1 MLTSIPGWRDNHRA
15 ETNPLFGG
23 LKSLPR
29 EYMKLWFV
37 CSYYLAN
44 FLLEFDLQPKKHRGL
59 VILSIVP
66 AIPSRAALAVPPALS
81 RLTAYL

>member
-1 MLTSIPGWRDNHRA
+1 MLTSIPGRDNHRA

-66 AIPSRAALAVPPALS
+66 SIPSRAALAVPPALS